1 MAQPAAP
8 QRSMAIAP
16 LHLPEHMSGPSD
28 LAAREATA
36 ASAAAKRR
44 EGVWSKE
51 VSPTGSPSQH
61 QRSCSAASDL
71 TAAGSLLNLLAP
83 CGSPTAAAGAFAR
96 PVGQSR
102 LAGTPSL
109 AGRDTPS
116 QPQSG
121 AGMAAAAPAAAKPS
135 THPGESAGGLLPT
148 AAYSQPSHMADLGA
162 RAVGGPSSGPGRP
175 SSGVKLPPNPRA
187 APSSAAPG
195 GGLRQGP
202 GLAPPVVPP
211 VAAFGGS
218 STPLAPSGPPLTAD
232 LFLEPAAGFVAPM
245 DMLLGGS
252 GVPGL
257 FSQQLG
263 MPVPALGHQQQGNA
277 LLLAAVLTA
286 QQGPAAGLLAGGG
299 AAFAAPAVAAAAA
312 AARAVEEH
320 LSVAFG
326 SSSGSAP
333 FVHHLGQG
341 VLTPG
346 LPPGQV
352 DALAALPALA
362 AIPTA
367 AAAAA
372 AAGGV
377 LGLPVAAGMEVQLAQ
392 AFRGVQNSLPL
403 PGWLNLSC

>member
-1 MAQPAAP
+1 
-8 QRSMAIAP
+8 
-16 LHLPEHMSGPSD
+16 
-28 LAAREATA
+28 
-36 ASAAAKRR
+36 
-44 EGVWSKE
+44 
-51 VSPTGSPSQH
+51 
-61 QRSCSAASDL
+61 
-71 TAAGSLLNLLAP
+71 
-83 CGSPTAAAGAFAR
+83 
-96 PVGQSR
+96 
-102 LAGTPSL
+102 
-109 AGRDTPS
+109 
-116 QPQSG
+116 
-121 AGMAAAAPAAAKPS
+121 
-135 THPGESAGGLLPT
+135 
-148 AAYSQPSHMADLGA
+148 
-162 RAVGGPSSGPGRP
+162 
-175 SSGVKLPPNPRA
+175 
-187 APSSAAPG
+187 
-195 GGLRQGP
+195 
-202 GLAPPVVPP
+202 
-211 VAAFGGS
+211 
-218 STPLAPSGPPLTAD
+218 
-232 LFLEPAAGFVAPM
+232 M